1 MSTKQTN
8 IKNKKKQTTSTAKK
22 TTTTKTKVAAK
33 ETQKPKTV
41 ESKPKKAAK
50 TKTNTNTKATTK
62 PKITPKKQASPQT
75 ATKKASDK
83 KTKVES
89 VKATKTPLHKKI
101 ETSTNNNEL
110 VRLVKIIVIITVI
123 MALIYVV
130 TMIATKKADEVKKD
144 DTSTSK
150 KTTKTEIQYDNI
162 MIGTML
168 NKSGTYY
175 VLIEEDKKDD
185 QRIGEYDQLVTTI
198 KNKEGAIKI
207 YKVDLTDAFNKVYK
221 AKESNYYVDNI
232 SDFKVTGTTLLKIE
246 DAKVVTAFDDYD
258 GIKNELN
265 NLK

>member
-8 IKNKKKQTTSTAKK
+8 TKNKKKQTTSTAKK

-50 TKTNTNTKATTK
+50 TKTNTKATTK
-62 PKITPKKQASPQT
+62 PKVTPKKQTSLQK

-144 DTSTSK
+144 DTSTSE

-168 NKSGTYY
+168 NKGGTYY

-198 KNKEGAIKI
+198 KNKEGATKI

>member
-8 IKNKKKQTTSTAKK
+8 TKNKKKQTTSTAKK

-33 ETQKPKTV
+33 ETQKPKAV

-50 TKTNTNTKATTK
+50 TKTNTKATTK
-62 PKITPKKQASPQT
+62 PKVTPKKQTSLQK

-144 DTSTSK
+144 DTSTSE

-168 NKSGTYY
+168 NKGGTYY

-198 KNKEGAIKI
+198 KNKEGATKI

>member
-8 IKNKKKQTTSTAKK
+8 TKNKKKQTTSTAKK

-50 TKTNTNTKATTK
+50 TKTNTKATTK
-62 PKITPKKQASPQT
+62 PKVTSKKQTSLQK

-144 DTSTSK
+144 DTSTSE

-168 NKSGTYY
+168 NKGGTYY
-175 VLIEEDKKDD
+175 VLIEEDKNDD

-198 KNKEGAIKI
+198 KNKEGATKI

>member
-8 IKNKKKQTTSTAKK
+8 TKNKKKQTTSTAKK

-50 TKTNTNTKATTK
+50 TNTKATAK
-62 PKITPKKQASPQT
+62 PKVTPKKQTSPQT

-144 DTSTSK
+144 DTSTSE

-168 NKSGTYY
+168 NKGGTYY

-198 KNKEGAIKI
+198 KNKEGATKI

>member
-207 YKVDLTDAFNKVYK
+207 YKVDLTDAFQRVYT

>member
-8 IKNKKKQTTSTAKK
+8 TKNKKKQTTSTAKK

-50 TKTNTNTKATTK
+50 TKTNTKATTK
-62 PKITPKKQASPQT
+62 PKVTTKKQTSPQK

-89 VKATKTPLHKKI
+89 VKATKTPLHKKT

-144 DTSTSK
+144 DTSTSE

-168 NKSGTYY
+168 NKGGTYY
-175 VLIEEDKKDD
+175 VLIEEDKNDD

-198 KNKEGAIKI
+198 KNKEGATKI

-232 SDFKVTGTTLLKIE
+232 SDFKVTGTTLVKIE

>member
-8 IKNKKKQTTSTAKK
+8 TKNKKKQTTSTAKK

-33 ETQKPKTV
+33 EIQKPKTV

-50 TKTNTNTKATTK
+50 TKTNTKATTK
-62 PKITPKKQASPQT
+62 PKVTPKKQTSLQK
-75 ATKKASDK
+75 ATKKSSDK

-144 DTSTSK
+144 DTSTSE

-168 NKSGTYY
+168 NKGGTYY
-175 VLIEEDKKDD
+175 VLIEEDKNDD
-185 QRIGEYDQLVTTI
+185 QRIDEYDQLVTTI
-198 KNKEGAIKI
+198 KNKEDATKI